1 MAFNFGS
8 KFEGSFVE
16 GVRTFE
22 RTIEPI
28 VDRREFLQNRSIE
41 RSIEPFTSDQFD
53 SKLAEIYPKSEF
65 NLQYHL

>member
-8 KFEGSFVE
+8 KFERSFVG

-28 VDRREFLQNRSIE
+28 VDRREFLQN

>member
-8 KFEGSFVE
+8 KFEIAFVE

-22 RTIEPI
+22 RSIEPI
-28 VDRREFLQNRSIE
+28 VDRRELLENRSIV

-53 SKLAEIYPKSEF
+53 SKLAKIYPKSESD
-65 NLQYHL
+65 LQYHL